1 MVLLFRGKVLFLQL
15 LFQFYQQLM
24 NLWWILYVVDWLLFT
39 FVALT
44 VVYVLVYSIASLFS
58 HRAQVAHSKHTNR
71 FIVLITSYGENT
83 SVLQTVTTVLGQNF
97 PQRMFDVVVVSDHQN
112 ELVNMRLAQF
122 PITLLTP
129 NFDVSSKAKSLQY
142 AVLNLPQFKLYDVV
156 VVLDSGNV
164 VKPEFLQ
171 QLNDAFESAG
181 TKAIQTHRIA
191 KNRDTAA
198 ARLDAIFEEINNSI
212 FRKGHLAIGLSA
224 ALNGSGIAFDFQWF
238 KRSIMQVR
246 PSVGEDKE
254 LEAMLVKEGIFID
267 YFDDIHVYDEKT
279 RRTEDFNRQRG
290 RWVHTQLHALL
301 SNLRFLP
308 SSLANHRYD
317 QADKIVQ
324 WMLFP
329 RTILI
334 AVISIMG
341 VVLPFIY
348 LSIAIKW
355 WVAGALALLA
365 FSVATP
371 DYLVDENWDRD
382 FLRVPIVTFGAVLNI
397 FRAGKDEVSERFSGV
412 GLLVNKMAHQKK
424 RKSRK
429 KR

>member
-1 MVLLFRGKVLFLQL
+1 
-15 LFQFYQQLM
+15 M
-24 NLWWILYVVDWLLFT
+24 NLWWILYTVDWLLFT

-44 VVYVLVYSIASLFS
+44 VVYVLVFSIASLFS
-58 HRAQVAHSKHTNR
+58 HRTLVTHSKHTNR

-156 VVLDSGNV
+156 VVLDSDNV

-238 KRSIMQVR
+238 KRSILHVR
-246 PSVGEDKE
+246 PAVGEDKE

-279 RRTEDFNRQRG
+279 RHTKDLNRQRG
-290 RWVHTQLHALL
+290 RWVHTQLHALIN
-301 SNLRFLP
+301 NLRFLP

-324 WMLFP
+324 WMLLP

-334 AVISIMG
+334 AVIVIMG
-341 VVLPFIY
+341 AVLPFIY

-355 WVAGALALLA
+355 WVAGALILFA

-382 FLRVPIVTFGAVLNI
+382 FMRAPIVTLGALINI
-397 FRAGKDEVSERFSGV
+397 FRAGKDEARDRFLGV
-412 GLLVNKMAHQKK
+412 GLLVDKMAHHKKK